1 MYDYQL
7 TASGFILLG
16 AGVAAAGLQLRSQAK
31 EAVPMQRCFY
41 VRQAASSR
49 GGFSS
54 SRKTRRAM

>member
-31 EAVPMQRCFY
+31 EAVPMQS
-41 VRQAASSR
+41 A
-49 GGFSS
+49 
-54 SRKTRRAM
+54 